1 MLSFSFPFSMHSFL
15 RLKKINLW
23 KQSLFSLHYWKPR
36 EQRQLFQLFIVTWA
50 CYRNTIKYKQAEVIL
65 QWSNLYSEWWKIMS
79 PEKGQFKMKR
89 DNKQYTTEEMGGF
102 VIFGKVHSEWINDTQ
117 GYNRMTCTEVRVASF
132 KELKVTSYTPI
143 NLLITKSSRSKQF

>member
-1 MLSFSFPFSMHSFL
+1 MHSFL

-36 EQRQLFQLFIVTWA
+36 EQRQLFQLFIITWA
-50 CYRNTIKYKQAEVIL
+50 CYRNTIKYKQAVVIL
-65 QWSNLYSEWWKIMS
+65 QWGMEIMYQRSNLYSEWWKIMS
-79 PEKGQFKMKR
+79 PEKEQFKMKR

-117 GYNRMTCTEVRVASF
+117 GYNRMTCMEVGVASF

-143 NLLITKSSRSKQF
+143 NLLITKSSRNKQF